1 MMSSE
6 CLNCASPV
14 SQNYCSHCGQK
25 SSTHRYSIKH
35 FLLHD
40 FVHSVWHVDK
50 GIFFTLKELFTRP
63 GNSVREFIEGKRVP
77 YFSFITLIL
86 LILTVSGLLAPY
98 IHITA
103 TDLVPEVSKAMTNE
117 FEKTI
122 SRYPKLYLIIT
133 IPIYSLLSFLWFK
146 KAKFNYSEHLVM
158 NSYRIIPEMLFNL
171 FGSVVSIFYA
181 NKQVLIVLCIMIP
194 AVFGFIY
201 SIWFYYQFFS
211 KSAYGAKGRLL
222 RSVLILISFF
232 MIPMIMGLI
241 AGMLMAKAH

>member
-1 MMSSE
+1 MSSE

-14 SQNYCSHCGQK
+14 SHNYCSNCGQK

-40 FVHSVWHVDK
+40 FVHNVWHVDK

-86 LILTVSGLLAPY
+86 LILTVSGLMAPY

-103 TDLVPEVSKAMTNE
+103 ADLVPANGKALTSE
-117 FEKTI
+117 FEKII

-133 IPIYSLLSFLWFK
+133 IPVYSLLSFLWFK
-146 KAKFNYSEHLVM
+146 RAKFNYSEHLVM
-158 NSYRIIPEMLFNL
+158 NSYRIIPEMLFN
-171 FGSVVSIFYA
+171 FIGSAVSIFYS
-181 NKQVLIVLCIMIP
+181 NKQVLIILCIMVP

-211 KSAYGAKGRLL
+211 KSKYSAKGRLL
-222 RSVLILISFF
+222 RSVLILICFL
-232 MIPMIMGLI
+232 MIPMLFGII
-241 AGMLMAKAH
+241 AGILMAKGY